1 MILRDVFSLLCLAAA
16 LALPPAQAQSP
27 SSFSSASPTPR
38 IERLTIADEQGDH
51 GLPSPFTHAADGV
64 GFVLTTL
71 VFDSLLWRDQA
82 GKLVPALAREWKES
96 ADHRAVEFTLRPE
109 ARWHDGKPVTAADVA
124 FTFDYFRR
132 HPHPFLDVGAVAG
145 VDEFGGGRVRVRLK
159 QVYAPFVP
167 QLAGSLPI
175 LPRHVFER
183 LDDPRRMRMA
193 GIVGSGPYRLT
204 GYDKASGR
212 YRFSANANYYL
223 GRPRVGELVFV
234 RMEPSL
240 ALGALK
246 RGEVDMIRSLP
257 LPLLSEAERFAT
269 VVKAQSG
276 HPIRL
281 RFNHARPPFAD
292 KRLRQALARAIDRDE
307 LLRVVE
313 GGQGEVS
320 AGRFLRGSPWQTGI
334 PLSAYT
340 FDTSA
345 ARRTLGE
352 QGITA
357 GPDGRLRDRDGK
369 PFAIELAAARNHAR
383 LASVVG
389 GQLEQLGIA
398 VEVRIVDGGI
408 LAARIGADEFDLA
421 LVTQGSNGDPESM
434 TRQMVGTAPFS
445 DAFRRRDDLVDL
457 LARQVASASADER
470 RSLLDRAQAIY
481 ADELPAFYL
490 YSPLWA
496 TAANSKLRPW
506 FTPGGF
512 AFGIPLPLNK
522 LMFVQ

>member
-1 MILRDVFSLLCLAAA
+1 MIIRHVFSVLCLTAS
-16 LALPPAQAQSP
+16 LVLPPAQAQSP
-27 SSFSSASPTPR
+27 SASTSR
-38 IERLTIADEQGDH
+38 HIERLTIADEQGDH

-71 VFDSLLWRDQA
+71 AFDSLLWRDRT
-82 GKLVPALAREWKES
+82 GKLIPALAVEWKES
-96 ADHRAVEFTLRPE
+96 TDHRAVEFVLRPE
-109 ARWHDGKPVTAADVA
+109 SRWHDGKPVTAADVA

-145 VDEFGGGRVRVRLK
+145 ADDLGDGRVRVRLK
-159 QVYAPFVP
+159 RVYAPFVP
-167 QLAGSLPI
+167 QLAGALPI
-175 LPRHVFER
+175 LPRHVFDR
-183 LDDPRRMRMA
+183 LDDPRRLRMA
-193 GIVGSGPYRLT
+193 EIVGSGPYRVT
-204 GYDKASGR
+204 GYDKAGGR
-212 YRFSANANYYL
+212 YRFSANDDYYL
-223 GRPRVGELVFV
+223 GRPRVRELVFV
-234 RMEPSL
+234 RMEPAL

-257 LPLLSEAERFAT
+257 LPLLPEAERFAT

-281 RFNHARPPFAD
+281 RFNHARPPFDD
-292 KRLRQALARAIDRDE
+292 KRLRQAFAHAIDRDE

-313 GGQGEVS
+313 GGLGEVS
-320 AGRFLRGSPWQTGI
+320 AGRFLRNSPWQTGT
-334 PLSAYT
+334 PLAAYA
-340 FDTSA
+340 FDLSA
-345 ARRTLGE
+345 ARRALEEHGFAADA
-352 QGITA
+352 Q
-357 GPDGRLRDRDGK
+357 GRLHGRNGK
-369 PFAIELAAARNHAR
+369 PLTVELAAARNHAR
-383 LASVVG
+383 LASALA
-389 GQLEQLGIA
+389 GQLEKLGVA

-408 LAARIGADEFDLA
+408 LAARIGSDDFDLA

-445 DAFRRRDDLVDL
+445 DAFRRREDLVDL
-457 LARQVASASADER
+457 LARQVATADTDER
-470 RSLLDRAQAIY
+470 RDLLDRAQAIY

>member
-1 MILRDVFSLLCLAAA
+1 MIIRSICAVLCLAVS
-16 LALPPAQAQSP
+16 LALPTAQAQP
-27 SSFSSASPTPR
+27 ASTPLAQQ
-38 IERLTIADEQGDH
+38 IDRLTIADEQGDH

-71 VFDSLLWRDQA
+71 VFDSLLWRDQT

-109 ARWHDGKPVTAADVA
+109 ARWHDGKPVTATDVA

-145 VDEFGGGRVRVRLK
+145 VDDLGGGRVRVRLK

-183 LDDPRRMRMA
+183 LDDPRKMRMA
-193 GIVGSGPYRLT
+193 EIVGSGPYRVT
-204 GYDKASGR
+204 GYDKAGGR
-212 YRFSANANYYL
+212 YRFTANTDYYL
-223 GRPRVGELVFV
+223 GRPRVSELVFV

-257 LPLLSEAERFAT
+257 LPLLPEAERLAT

-281 RFNHARPPFAD
+281 RFNHARPPFDD
-292 KRLRQALARAIDRDE
+292 KRLRQAIARAIDREE

-313 GGQGEVS
+313 GGLGEVS
-320 AGRFLRGSPWQTGI
+320 AGRFLHNSPWQTGT
-334 PLSAYT
+334 PLAAYA
-340 FDTSA
+340 FDPSA
-345 ARRTLGE
+345 ARRALEE
-352 QGITA
+352 QGFTA
-357 GPDGRLRDRDGK
+357 GANGRLHDRNGK

-383 LASVVG
+383 LASVVA
-389 GQLEQLGIA
+389 GQLEKLGIA
-398 VEVRIVDGGI
+398 VEVRIVDSGI
-408 LAARIGADEFDLA
+408 LAARISSYDFDLA

-434 TRQMVGTAPFS
+434 TRQMAGTAPFS
-445 DAFRRRDDLVDL
+445 DAFRRREDLVDL
-457 LARQVASASADER
+457 LTRQVATANADER
-470 RSLLDRAQAIY
+470 RALLDQAQAIY

>member
-1 MILRDVFSLLCLAAA
+1 MIFRDVFSLLCLAAA
-16 LALPPAQAQSP
+16 FALPPAQAQSP
-27 SSFSSASPTPR
+27 SSSPLSPR

-71 VFDSLLWRDQA
+71 VFDSLLWRDQT
-82 GKLVPALAREWKES
+82 GELVPALASEWKDS
-96 ADHRAVEFTLRPE
+96 ADHRAVEFALRSE

-145 VDEFGGGRVRVRLK
+145 VDDLGGGRVRVRLK

-167 QLAGSLPI
+167 QLAGALPI

-183 LDDPRRMRMA
+183 LDDPRRLRMA
-193 GIVGSGPYRLT
+193 EIVGSGPYRVT
-204 GYDKASGR
+204 GYDKAGGR
-212 YRFSANANYYL
+212 YRFSANADYYL

-246 RGEVDMIRSLP
+246 RGEVDMVRSLP
-257 LPLLSEAERFAT
+257 LPLLPEAERFAT

-292 KRLRQALARAIDRDE
+292 KRLRQAIARAIDRDE

-320 AGRFLRGSPWQTGI
+320 AGRFLRNSPWQTGT
-334 PLSAYT
+334 PLAAYT
-340 FDTSA
+340 FDPSA
-345 ARRTLGE
+345 ARRTFGELGYATGA
-352 QGITA
+352 Q
-357 GPDGRLRDRDGK
+357 GRLHDRNGK
-369 PFAIELAAARNHAR
+369 PFTIELAAPRNHAR
-383 LASVVG
+383 MASTLA
-389 GQLEQLGIA
+389 GQLEKLGIA

-408 LAARIGADEFDLA
+408 LAARIASDDFDLA

-457 LARQVASASADER
+457 LARQVATISADER
-470 RSLLDRAQAIY
+470 RNLLDRAQAIY

>member
-1 MILRDVFSLLCLAAA
+1 MIFRNVFSLLCLATA

-27 SSFSSASPTPR
+27 SPSASPAPR

-71 VFDSLLWRDQA
+71 VFDSLLWRDQT
-82 GKLVPALAREWKES
+82 GKLVPALAHEWKES
-96 ADHRAVEFTLRPE
+96 ADHRAVEFALRPG
-109 ARWHDGKPVTAADVA
+109 AYWHDTKPVTAADVA
-124 FTFDYFRR
+124 FTFNYFRR

-145 VDEFGGGRVRVRLK
+145 VDDLGGGRVRVRLK

-193 GIVGSGPYRLT
+193 EIVGSGPYRLT

-212 YRFSANANYYL
+212 YRFSANNDYYL
-223 GRPRVGELVFV
+223 GRPRVSELVFV

-240 ALGALK
+240 ALGALR

-257 LPLLSEAERFAT
+257 LPLLPEAERFAT
-269 VVKAQSG
+269 VVKTQSG

-281 RFNHARPPFAD
+281 RFNHARSPFAD
-292 KRLRQALARAIDRDE
+292 KRLRQALVRAIDREE
-307 LLRVVE
+307 LLRIVE
-313 GGQGEVS
+313 GSLGEVS
-320 AGRFLRGSPWQTGI
+320 VGRFLRGSPWQTGT
-334 PLSAYT
+334 PFAAYP
-340 FDTSA
+340 FDLSA
-345 ARRTLGE
+345 ARRALGE
-352 QGITA
+352 QGFA
-357 GPDGRLRDRDGK
+357 VDADGRLRDRNGK

-383 LASVVG
+383 LASLLA
-389 GQLEQLGIA
+389 GQLEKLGIA
-398 VEVRIVDGGI
+398 VEVRIVDAGI
-408 LAARIGADEFDLA
+408 LAARIGADDFDLA

-457 LARQVASASADER
+457 LTRQVASADTDER
-470 RSLLDRAQAIY
+470 RNLLDQAQVIY